1 MCHICYK
8 SFLVSIILGITL
20 LVSFSCSAQKNT
32 TYPIEKGVFDQNGEY
47 KGDAFLYLDEIET
60 LVDTI
65 IAEGKRKRRHYVM
78 QYPDGKGNV
87 YRFGKGDEYAG
98 LYWFNSYNR
107 YQVYRGYYLDTGT
120 IYTKKTELGDTP
132 IGKEITYTKEGKVES
147 IIDYEVDFSTPLEE
161 IIALCR
167 EKFNVDLEYKVPT
180 NPSEIE
186 FKRLIYKEYPDCP
199 KAYILSFSSNEEKE
213 DNKKRFIVIKYGT
226 KEVVIDKLINRWKET
241 PVEKDL
247 IKIEE
252 ASISDKEIIKALLLA
267 KKVIEK

>member
-8 SFLVSIILGITL
+8 SFLVFIILGITL

-32 TYPIEKGVFDQNGEY
+32 THPTEKGIFDKNGEY
-47 KGDAFLYLDEIET
+47 KGDAFLCLDEIET

-87 YRFGKGDEYAG
+87 YRFGKSHKYAG

-120 IYTKKTELGDTP
+120 IYTKKTALGDTP

-147 IIDYEVDFSTPLEE
+147 IIDYEADFSTPLEE

-167 EKFNVDLEYKVPT
+167 EKFNVDLEYKVPA

-186 FKRLIYKEYPDCP
+186 FKRVIYKEHPDCP
-199 KAYILSFSSNEEKE
+199 KAYILSFSSKEEKE
-213 DNKKRFIVIKYGT
+213 DNKKRFIVIKDGT
-226 KEVVIDKLINRWKET
+226 KEIVIDKLINRWEET
-241 PVEKDL
+241 PVGKDL

-252 ASISDKEIIKALLLA
+252 ASLSDEEIIKVLLLN
-267 KKVIEK
+267 KK

>member
-1 MCHICYK
+1 MCYIPYRP
-8 SFLVSIILGITL
+8 FLAPMILGITL

-32 TYPIEKGVFDQNGEY
+32 TYPTEKGIFDQNGEY
-47 KGDAFLYLDEIET
+47 KGDAFFCLDEIET

-87 YRFGKGDEYAG
+87 YRFGKSHKYAG

-147 IIDYEVDFSTPLEE
+147 IIDYEADFSTPLEE

-167 EKFNVDLEYKVPT
+167 EKFNVDLEYKVPV

-186 FKRLIYKEYPDCP
+186 FKRMIYKQHPDFP
-199 KAYILSFSSNEEKE
+199 KAYILSFSSKEEKE
-213 DNKKRFIVIKYGT
+213 DNKKRFIVIKDGT
-226 KEVVIDKLINRWKET
+226 KEVVMDKLINRRIET
-241 PVEKDL
+241 PDGKDL
-247 IKIEE
+247 IKVEE
-252 ASISDKEIIKALLLA
+252 AYIPDKEIIKALLFL
-267 KKVIEK
+267 KK

>member
-1 MCHICYK
+1 MCHICHK

-32 TYPIEKGVFDQNGEY
+32 TYPTEKGVFDQNGEY
-47 KGDAFLYLDEIET
+47 KGDIFLCLDEIET

-87 YRFGKGDEYAG
+87 YRFGKGDQYAG

-120 IYTKKTELGDTP
+120 IYTKKTELGDTS

-147 IIDYEVDFSTPLEE
+147 IIDYEADFSTTLKE

-167 EKFNVDLEYKVPT
+167 EKFIVVLEYKVPM

-186 FKRLIYKEYPDCP
+186 FKRVIYKEYPDCP

-213 DNKKRFIVIKYGT
+213 DNKKRFIVIKDGT

-252 ASISDKEIIKALLLA
+252 ASISDKEIIKALLLQ
-267 KKVIEK
+267 KK

>member
-1 MCHICYK
+1 MCYICHK

-32 TYPIEKGVFDQNGEY
+32 TYPTEKGIFDQNGEY
-47 KGDAFLYLDEIET
+47 KGDTFLRLDEIET

-87 YRFGKGDEYAG
+87 YRFGKGDQYAG

-107 YQVYRGYYLDTGT
+107 YQVYRGYYLDTGV
-120 IYTKKTELGDTP
+120 IYTKKTALGDTP

-147 IIDYEVDFSTPLEE
+147 IIDYEADFSTPLKE

-180 NPSEIE
+180 NPSNLD
-186 FKRLIYKEYPDCP
+186 FKRVIYKEYPSYP
-199 KAYILSFSSNEEKE
+199 KAHILSFFPKEEKE
-213 DNKKRFIVIKYGT
+213 NNKKRFIVIKDGT
-226 KEVVIDKLINRWKET
+226 KEIVMDKLIYGGE
-241 PVEKDL
+241 L
-247 IKIEE
+247 IYGGHGERFDEE
-252 ASISDKEIIKALLLA
+252 EVPDEEIIKALLLE
-267 KKVIEK
+267 KK

>member
-32 TYPIEKGVFDQNGEY
+32 TYPIEKGVFDKNGEY
-47 KGDAFLYLDEIET
+47 KGDAFLCLDEIET

-120 IYTKKTELGDTP
+120 IYTKKTALGDTP

-147 IIDYEVDFSTPLEE
+147 IIDYEADFSTPLKE

-167 EKFNVDLEYKVPT
+167 EKFNVDLEYKVPM

-213 DNKKRFIVIKYGT
+213 DNKKRFIVIKDGT

-252 ASISDKEIIKALLLA
+252 ASISDKEIIKALLLQ
-267 KKVIEK
+267 KK

>member
-1 MCHICYK
+1 MCHICHK

-32 TYPIEKGVFDQNGEY
+32 TYPIEKGIFDQNGEY
-47 KGDAFLYLDEIET
+47 KGDTFLRLDEIET

-87 YRFGKGDEYAG
+87 YRFGKGDQYAG

-120 IYTKKTELGDTP
+120 IYTKKTALGDTP

-147 IIDYEVDFSTPLEE
+147 IIDYEADFSTPLKE

-180 NPSEIE
+180 NPSNLD
-186 FKRLIYKEYPDCP
+186 FKRVIYKEHSDCP
-199 KAYILSFSSNEEKE
+199 KAYILSFSSKEEKE
-213 DNKKRFIVIKYGT
+213 DNKKRFIVIKDGT

-252 ASISDKEIIKALLLA
+252 ASISDKEIIKALLLN
-267 KKVIEK
+267 KK

>member
-1 MCHICYK
+1 MCHICHK
-8 SFLVSIILGITL
+8 SLLASIILGITL
-20 LVSFSCSAQKNT
+20 LISFSCSAQKNT
-32 TYPIEKGVFDQNGEY
+32 TYPTEKGIFDQNGEY
-47 KGDAFLYLDEIET
+47 KGDTFLRLDEIET

-87 YRFGKGDEYAG
+87 YRFGKGDKYAG
-98 LYWFNSYNR
+98 LYWFNSYNI

-120 IYTKKTELGDTP
+120 IYTKKTTLGDTP

-147 IIDYEVDFSTPLEE
+147 IIDYEADFSTPLEE

-180 NPSEIE
+180 NPSNLE
-186 FKRLIYKEYPDCP
+186 FKRVIYKEHPDCP
-199 KAYILSFSSNEEKE
+199 KAYILSFFPKEEKE
-213 DNKKRFIVIKYGT
+213 NNKKRFIVIKDGT
-226 KEVVIDKLINRWKET
+226 KEVVIDKLINRWEET

-252 ASISDKEIIKALLLA
+252 ASISDKEIIKALLFHY
-267 KKVIEK
+267 K